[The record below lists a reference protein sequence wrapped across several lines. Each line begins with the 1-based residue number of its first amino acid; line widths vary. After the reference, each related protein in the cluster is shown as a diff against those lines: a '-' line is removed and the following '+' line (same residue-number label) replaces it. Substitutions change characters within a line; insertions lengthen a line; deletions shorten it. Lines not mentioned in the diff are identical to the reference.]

1 MSKTPVNVKSTTG
14 GASKAEAFMETLIFR
29 SRWVQAP
36 LYLGLI
42 VAGVL
47 YAFKFA
53 EHLWHMTAEL
63 SHLGET
69 QVMLGVLTL
78 VDITMV
84 ANLLTMVIIGGYATF
99 VSKLDLA
106 GHPDRPDWLEHIDA
120 GTMKVKLAGSLVGV
134 SGIHLLQSFINM
146 ENVTKSLQETAANNP
161 AMLEAATQA
170 AITPVKWQVI
180 IHSVFLL
187 SSIMLAW
194 TEKVLNSN
202 RH

>member
-1 MSKTPVNVKSTTG
+1 MKKPVQAHRNANKLEKG
-14 GASKAEAFMETLIFR
+14 IERIIFA

-36 LYLGLI
+36 LYVGL
-42 VAGVL
+42 VLAGVL
-47 YAFKFA
+47 YAWKFL
-53 EHLWHMTAEL
+53 EHLIHMTYDL
-63 SHLGET
+63 SNLSET

-99 VSKLDLA
+99 VSRLDLD

-146 ENVTKSLQETAANNP
+146 KSLSDP
-161 AMLEAATQA
+161 AQIEG
-170 AITPVKWQVI
+170 VKWQVI
-180 IHSVFLL
+180 IHAVFLV

-194 TEKVLNSN
+194 TEKILHSK
-202 RH
+202 R